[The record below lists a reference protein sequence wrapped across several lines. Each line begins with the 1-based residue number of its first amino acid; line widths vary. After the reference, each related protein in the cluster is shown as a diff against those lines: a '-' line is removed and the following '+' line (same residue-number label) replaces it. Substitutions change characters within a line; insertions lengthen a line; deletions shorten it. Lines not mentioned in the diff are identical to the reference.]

1 MRKDRFLKVK
11 NRLLEL
17 QKGFREL
24 KDIEVKIKREV
35 EELFFKPIVVS
46 IGDMDRFLKNKMK
59 KIRPIKSTNY
69 IPESIRKS
77 VGGFNPNL
85 GGEGVIL
92 SPPVSFSLTTQKR

>member
-1 MRKDRFLKVK
+1 MRKDQFLKVK

-24 KDIEVKIKREV
+24 KDVEVKIKREV
-35 EELFFKPIVVS
+35 EELSF

>member
-1 MRKDRFLKVK
+1 MRKDQFLKVK

-24 KDIEVKIKREV
+24 KDVEVKIKREV
-35 EELFFKPIVVS
+35 EELSF

-85 GGEGVIL
+85 GGEGLIL

>member
-24 KDIEVKIKREV
+24 KDVEVKIKREV
-35 EELFFKPIVVS
+35 EELFF

-77 VGGFNPNL
+77 VGGFNPNQ

>member
-1 MRKDRFLKVK
+1 MRKDQFLKV
-11 NRLLEL
+11 

-24 KDIEVKIKREV
+24 KDVEVKIKREV
-35 EELFFKPIVVS
+35 EELSF

>member
-1 MRKDRFLKVK
+1 MRKDQFLKVK

-24 KDIEVKIKREV
+24 KDVEVKIKREV
-35 EELFFKPIVVS
+35 EELFF

-77 VGGFNPNL
+77 VGGFNPNQ

-92 SPPVSFSLTTQKR
+92 SPPVSFSLATQKR

>member
-1 MRKDRFLKVK
+1 MRKDQFLKVK

-35 EELFFKPIVVS
+35 EELFF

-77 VGGFNPNL
+77 VGGFNPNQ

>member
-1 MRKDRFLKVK
+1 MRKDQFLKVK

-24 KDIEVKIKREV
+24 KDVEVKIKREV
-35 EELFFKPIVVS
+35 EELFF

-77 VGGFNPNL
+77 VGGFNPNQ

>member
-1 MRKDRFLKVK
+1 MRKDQFLKVK

-24 KDIEVKIKREV
+24 KDVEVKIKREV
-35 EELFFKPIVVS
+35 EELFF